1 MLGSQRILVTI
12 FASAFALSAYAQAG
26 LRPPAAA
33 TKPKAAAKAPKK
45 PAKEE
50 DNAGVQAVEK
60 IFACVAEGLPKDWRR
75 AWVVVTEL
83 SSGDKERNFEGKF
96 HYSLDASG
104 ASPAALVPCNAR
116 QVAEGVY
123 ALNDFLEPEKR
134 QWKVATLVFT
144 SDGKFE
150 LKYDY
155 AK

>member
-1 MLGSQRILVTI
+1 MPGLQRILVAV

-26 LRPPAAA
+26 LKPPTSAI
-33 TKPKAAAKAPKK
+33 KPKAAAKAPQK
-45 PAKEE
+45 PAAEE
-50 DNAGVQAVEK
+50 DNPGVQAVER
-60 IFACVAEGLPKDWRR
+60 IFACVAEGLPNDWRR
-75 AWVVVTEL
+75 AWIVVTEL
-83 SSGDKERNFEGKF
+83 SSGDRERNFEGKF
-96 HYSLDASG
+96 HYSLDPEG
-104 ASPAALVPCNAR
+104 ANPLALVPCNAR

-123 ALNDFLEPEKR
+123 ALNDFLEHEKR